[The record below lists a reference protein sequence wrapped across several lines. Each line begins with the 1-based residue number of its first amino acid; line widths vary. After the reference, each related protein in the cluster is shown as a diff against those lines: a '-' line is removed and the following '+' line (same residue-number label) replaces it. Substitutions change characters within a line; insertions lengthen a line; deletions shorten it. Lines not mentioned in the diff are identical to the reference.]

1 MYPDD
6 ARGKALQRLVP
17 GIKPHSGQGFC
28 MSNIIDETHFV
39 RSCQTEEDLQFIR
52 AGMLKIMV
60 AIFQSQTDAKRR
72 RVSQEFKDALNFTG
86 YDIEP
91 WEAHILAYSGFL
103 ILLFFMLILDVLLFF
118 FARYET
124 TSLVF
129 TAACTAL
136 VPLAGMIYLSEFPK
150 INMRFMKIHSL
161 GDIPEIQSYIV
172 MSMKLV
178 SNMERAIIF
187 AAENSKRPLANDLKK
202 LIWDIHIRTFISI
215 DDALIAFANQWGK
228 NSEYF
233 KRSLHLVKSSVNEPD
248 EAQRI
253 ITLNKSLD
261 IVLDGTKTLM
271 EGFSARLRT
280 PTYVLYSIFILI
292 PLALVALIPAVSIVG
307 IRMDTVTLVLIYNIL
322 LPLATFFYSEYILLQ
337 RPATFA
343 PPHISDKHPGLS
355 DIRSIKKMTVVSA
368 LIIGAIVG
376 ASGYILVFFGNP
388 FDIISHEAM
397 SGLLP
402 RTLPLVWSITT
413 IITIYCLGIY
423 TPYKKIRDGIKQI
436 ESEFA
441 DALFVL
447 GRRISEGRSAE
458 EAFGHTSESLKGSK
472 IGEVF
477 ADVAKNLTGI
487 RTTLHGAIFNEEYG
501 AFRDVYSDR
510 VHTTMRMF
518 TESVHKSNEAAGMAI
533 IKLADH
539 LKELQEV
546 EDNIKRS
553 LYDVTSTMRAT
564 AMIFAPLIGGVTLAL
579 SEVIQKILMNIS
591 KEALLLPDEFEFGA
605 MMKEA
610 GAGMTQSVPP
620 DVFLLIIGFYMLI
633 LVIILTRFAG
643 GIEYGSD
650 KPQFMY
656 DLGQMLPISIF
667 VFSVTTIISRF
678 LFSSMV

>member
-1 MYPDD
+1 MDEYQNWYCSACKIA
-6 ARGKALQRLVP
+6 ARRFGWMV
-17 GIKPHSGQGFC
+17 G
-28 MSNIIDETHFV
+28 NIDEYRKKSEKT
-39 RSCQTEEDLQFIR
+39 
-52 AGMLKIMV
+52 
-60 AIFQSQTDAKRR
+60 
-72 RVSQEFKDALNFTG
+72 VSQEFRDALNFTG

-103 ILLFFMLILDVLLFF
+103 VLLFVMLVVDAILF
-118 FARYET
+118 IFARYET
-124 TSLVF
+124 DSLTAV
-129 TAACTAL
+129 AACTGI
-136 VPLAGMIYLSEFPK
+136 VPLAGMIYLSEYPK
-150 INMRFMKIHSL
+150 IHAKFMKIHSL

-178 SNMERAIIF
+178 SNMERAITF
-187 AAENSKRPLANDLKK
+187 AAQNSTRPLANDLKK
-202 LIWDIHIRTFISI
+202 LIWDIHIRTYSSI

-233 KRSLHLVKSSVNEPD
+233 KRSLHLVKSSVNEAD

-261 IVLDGTKTLM
+261 IVLEGTKTM
-271 EGFSARLRT
+271 MDSFSARLRT

-307 IRMDTVTLVLIYNIL
+307 VRIDTVTLVLIYDIV

-343 PPHISDKHPGLS
+343 PPHISDMHPELS
-355 DIRSIKKMTVVSA
+355 GIKTVKKMTLSVA
-368 LIIGAIVG
+368 LTVGAIVG
-376 ASGYILVFFGNP
+376 VSGYILLYMGNP
-388 FDIISHEAM
+388 FEIVSQEAM

-402 RTLPLVWSITT
+402 RTFPVVWAITS
-413 IITIYCLGIY
+413 IITIYCLGVY

-458 EAFGHTSESLKGSK
+458 EAFGHTSENMKGSN

-477 ADVAKNLTGI
+477 ADVAKNLSGI

-501 AFRDVYSDR
+501 AFRYVYSDR

-518 TESVHKSNEAAGMAI
+518 TESVHKSNEAAGVAI

-579 SEVIQKILMNIS
+579 SEVIQKILQNIA
-591 KEALLLPDEFEFGA
+591 KEAQLLPDEFNFGG

-610 GAGMTQSVPP
+610 GTGMTQSVPP
-620 DVFLLIIGFYMLI
+620 DIFLLVIGLYMVI

-643 GIEYGSD
+643 GIEYGGD

-667 VFSVTTIISRF
+667 VFTVTTIISRY
-678 LFSSMV
+678 LFSSMI

>member
-1 MYPDD
+1 MDEYQNWYCSACKIA
-6 ARGKALQRLVP
+6 ARHFGWIV
-17 GIKPHSGQGFC
+17 G
-28 MSNIIDETHFV
+28 NIDEYKKKSEKT
-39 RSCQTEEDLQFIR
+39 I
-52 AGMLKIMV
+52 
-60 AIFQSQTDAKRR
+60 
-72 RVSQEFKDALNFTG
+72 SQEFRDALNFTG

-103 ILLFFMLILDVLLFF
+103 VLLFVMLAVDAILF
-118 FARYET
+118 IFAKYDPD
-124 TSLVF
+124 SLTVI
-129 TAACTAL
+129 AACTGI
-136 VPLAGMIYLSEFPK
+136 VPLAGMLYLSEYPK
-150 INMRFMKIHSL
+150 IHAKFMKIHSL

-178 SNMERAIIF
+178 SNMERAITF
-187 AAENSKRPLANDLKK
+187 AAQNSTRPLANDLKK
-202 LIWDIHIRTFISI
+202 LIWDIHIRTYSSI

-233 KRSLHLVKSSVNEPD
+233 KRSLHLVKSSVNEAD

-261 IVLDGTKTLM
+261 IVLEGTKTMM
-271 EGFSARLRT
+271 ESFSARLRT

-307 IRMDTVTLVLIYNIL
+307 VRIDTVTLVLIYDII
-322 LPLATFFYSEYILLQ
+322 LPLATFFYSEYILMQ

-343 PPHISDKHPGLS
+343 PPHISDLHPELS
-355 DIRSIKKMTVVSA
+355 GIRTIKKMTIYTA
-368 LIIGAIVG
+368 LTVGAIVG
-376 ASGYILVFFGNP
+376 VSGYILVYMGNP
-388 FDIISHEAM
+388 FDIISQEAM

-402 RTLPLVWSITT
+402 RTFPVVWAITS
-413 IITIYCLGIY
+413 IITIYCLGVY

-458 EAFGHTSESLKGSK
+458 EAFGHTSENMKGSN

-477 ADVAKNLTGI
+477 ADVAKNLSGI

-501 AFRDVYSDR
+501 AFRHVYSDR

-518 TESVHKSNEAAGMAI
+518 TESVHKSNEAAGVAI

-579 SEVIQKILMNIS
+579 SEVIQKILINIS
-591 KEALLLPDEFEFGA
+591 KEAMLLPDEFDFGV
-605 MMKEA
+605 MMNEA
-610 GAGMTQSVPP
+610 GTGMTQSVPP
-620 DVFLLIIGFYMLI
+620 DIFLLVIGIYMVI

-643 GIEYGSD
+643 GIEYGGD

-656 DLGQMLPISIF
+656 DLGQMLPMSIL
-667 VFSVTTIISRF
+667 VFTVSTIISRY

>member
-1 MYPDD
+1 MDKYQNWYCR
-6 ARGKALQRLVP
+6 ACKVASQHFGWMV
-17 GIKPHSGQGFC
+17 G
-28 MSNIIDETHFV
+28 NTDEYRKKSEH
-39 RSCQTEEDLQFIR
+39 
-52 AGMLKIMV
+52 A
-60 AIFQSQTDAKRR
+60 
-72 RVSQEFKDALNFTG
+72 VSQEFKDALNFTG

-103 ILLFFMLILDVLLFF
+103 VLLFLMLAVDAILF
-118 FARYET
+118 SFARYET
-124 TSLVF
+124 DSLMAV
-129 TAACTAL
+129 AACTGI
-136 VPLAGMIYLSEFPK
+136 VPLAGMVYLSEYPK
-150 INMRFMKIHSL
+150 IHAKFMKIHSL

-178 SNMERAIIF
+178 SNMERAITF
-187 AAENSKRPLANDLKK
+187 AAENSTRPLANDLKK
-202 LIWDIHIRTFISI
+202 LIWDIHIRTYSSI

-233 KRSLHLVKSSVNEPD
+233 KRSLHLVKSSINEPD

-253 ITLNKSLD
+253 IALNKSLD
-261 IVLDGTKTLM
+261 IVLEGTKTM
-271 EGFSARLRT
+271 MDSFSARLRT
-280 PTYVLYSIFILI
+280 PTYILYSIFILI

-307 IRMDTVTLVLIYNIL
+307 VRIDTVTLVLIYNIV

-343 PPHISDKHPGLS
+343 PPHISDLHPELS
-355 DIRSIKKMTVVSA
+355 GIRTVKKMTIITA
-368 LIIGAIVG
+368 LSVGAIVG
-376 ASGYILVFFGNP
+376 VSGYILLYMGNP
-388 FDIISHEAM
+388 YDIVSQEAM

-402 RTLPLVWSITT
+402 RTFPVIWAITS
-413 IITIYCLGIY
+413 IITIYCLGVY

-458 EAFGHTSESLKGSK
+458 EAFGHTSENMKGSN

-501 AFRDVYSDR
+501 AFRHVYSDR

-518 TESVHKSNEAAGMAI
+518 TESVHKSNEAAGVAI

-579 SEVIQKILMNIS
+579 SEVIQKILQNIA
-591 KEALLLPDEFEFGA
+591 KEAQHLPDDFEFGG
-605 MMKEA
+605 MMKDA
-610 GAGMTQSVPP
+610 GTGMTQSVPP
-620 DVFLLIIGFYMLI
+620 DIFMLVIGIYMVI

-643 GIEYGSD
+643 GIEYGGD
-650 KPQFMY
+650 KPQFMN
-656 DLGQMLPISIF
+656 DLGQMLPMSIL
-667 VFSVTTIISRF
+667 VFTVTTVISRY

>member
-1 MYPDD
+1 MDEYQNWYCS
-6 ARGKALQRLVP
+6 ACKVASQRFGWMV
-17 GIKPHSGQGFC
+17 G
-28 MSNIIDETHFV
+28 NTDEYRKKSERT
-39 RSCQTEEDLQFIR
+39 
-52 AGMLKIMV
+52 
-60 AIFQSQTDAKRR
+60 
-72 RVSQEFKDALNFTG
+72 VSQEFKDALNFTG

-103 ILLFFMLILDVLLFF
+103 VLLFLMLAVDAILF
-118 FARYET
+118 SFARYET
-124 TSLVF
+124 DSLTAV
-129 TAACTAL
+129 AACTGI
-136 VPLAGMIYLSEFPK
+136 VPLAGMVYLSEYPK
-150 INMRFMKIHSL
+150 IHAKFMKIHSL

-178 SNMERAIIF
+178 SNMERAITF
-187 AAENSKRPLANDLKK
+187 AAENSTRPLANDLKK
-202 LIWDIHIRTFISI
+202 LIWDIHIRTYSSI

-261 IVLDGTKTLM
+261 IVLEGTKTM
-271 EGFSARLRT
+271 MDSFSARLRT

-307 IRMDTVTLVLIYNIL
+307 VRIDTVTLVLIYDIV

-343 PPHISDKHPGLS
+343 PPHISDMHPELS
-355 DIRSIKKMTVVSA
+355 GIRTVKKMTIFTA
-368 LIIGAIVG
+368 LTVGAIVG
-376 ASGYILVFFGNP
+376 VSGYILVYMGNP
-388 FDIISHEAM
+388 FDIISQEAM

-402 RTLPLVWSITT
+402 RTFPVVWAITS
-413 IITIYCLGIY
+413 IITIYCLGVY

-458 EAFGHTSESLKGSK
+458 EAFGHTSENMKGSN

-501 AFRDVYSDR
+501 AFRYVYSDR

-518 TESVHKSNEAAGMAI
+518 TESVHKSNEAAGVAI

-579 SEVIQKILMNIS
+579 SEVIQKILQNIA
-591 KEALLLPDEFEFGA
+591 KEAQLLPDEFNFGG
-605 MMKEA
+605 MMNEA
-610 GAGMTQSVPP
+610 GTGMTQSVPP
-620 DVFLLIIGFYMLI
+620 DIFLLVIGVYMVI

-643 GIEYGSD
+643 GIEYGGD

-656 DLGQMLPISIF
+656 DLGQMLPMSIL
-667 VFSVTTIISRF
+667 VFTVTTIISRY

>member
-1 MYPDD
+1 MDEYQNWYCS
-6 ARGKALQRLVP
+6 ACKVASQRFGWMV
-17 GIKPHSGQGFC
+17 G
-28 MSNIIDETHFV
+28 NTDEYRKKSERT
-39 RSCQTEEDLQFIR
+39 
-52 AGMLKIMV
+52 
-60 AIFQSQTDAKRR
+60 
-72 RVSQEFKDALNFTG
+72 VSQEFKDALNFTG

-103 ILLFFMLILDVLLFF
+103 VLLFLMLAVDAILF
-118 FARYET
+118 SFARYET
-124 TSLVF
+124 DSLTAV
-129 TAACTAL
+129 AACTCI
-136 VPLAGMIYLSEFPK
+136 VPLAGMVYLSEYPK
-150 INMRFMKIHSL
+150 IHAKFMKIHSL

-178 SNMERAIIF
+178 SNMERAITF
-187 AAENSKRPLANDLKK
+187 AAENSTRPLANDLKK
-202 LIWDIHIRTFISI
+202 LIWDIHIRTYSSI

-261 IVLDGTKTLM
+261 IVLEGTKTM
-271 EGFSARLRT
+271 MDSFSARLRT

-307 IRMDTVTLVLIYNIL
+307 VRIDTVTLVLLYDII
-322 LPLATFFYSEYILLQ
+322 LPLATFFYSEYILMQ

-343 PPHISDKHPGLS
+343 PPHISDMHPELS
-355 DIRSIKKMTVVSA
+355 GIRTVKKMTIFTA
-368 LIIGAIVG
+368 LTVGAIVG
-376 ASGYILVFFGNP
+376 VSGYILVYIGNP
-388 FDIISHEAM
+388 FDIVSQEAM

-402 RTLPLVWSITT
+402 RTFPVVWAITS
-413 IITIYCLGIY
+413 IITIYCLGVY

-458 EAFGHTSESLKGSK
+458 EAFGHTSENMKGSN
-472 IGEVF
+472 IGGVF

-501 AFRDVYSDR
+501 AFRYVYSDR

-518 TESVHKSNEAAGMAI
+518 TESVHKSNEAAGVAI

-579 SEVIQKILMNIS
+579 SEVIQKILRNIA
-591 KEALLLPDEFEFGA
+591 KEAQLLPEEFNFGG
-605 MMKEA
+605 MMHEA
-610 GAGMTQSVPP
+610 GTGMTQSVPP
-620 DVFLLIIGFYMLI
+620 DIFLLVIGLYMVI

-643 GIEYGSD
+643 GIEYGGD

-656 DLGQMLPISIF
+656 DLGQMLPMSII
-667 VFSVTTIISRF
+667 VFTVTTIISRY

>member
-1 MYPDD
+1 MDEYQNWYCS
-6 ARGKALQRLVP
+6 ACKVASQRFGWMV
-17 GIKPHSGQGFC
+17 G
-28 MSNIIDETHFV
+28 NTDEYRKKSERT
-39 RSCQTEEDLQFIR
+39 
-52 AGMLKIMV
+52 
-60 AIFQSQTDAKRR
+60 
-72 RVSQEFKDALNFTG
+72 VSQEFKDALNFTG

-103 ILLFFMLILDVLLFF
+103 VLLFLMLAVDAILF
-118 FARYET
+118 SFARYET
-124 TSLVF
+124 DSLTAV
-129 TAACTAL
+129 AACTGI
-136 VPLAGMIYLSEFPK
+136 VPLAGMVYLSEYPK
-150 INMRFMKIHSL
+150 IHAKFMKIHSL

-178 SNMERAIIF
+178 SNMERAITF
-187 AAENSKRPLANDLKK
+187 AAENSTRPLANDLKK
-202 LIWDIHIRTFISI
+202 LIWDIHIRTYSSI

-261 IVLDGTKTLM
+261 IVLEGTKTM
-271 EGFSARLRT
+271 MDSFSARLRT

-307 IRMDTVTLVLIYNIL
+307 VRIDTVTLVLLYDII

-343 PPHISDKHPGLS
+343 PPHISDMHPELS
-355 DIRSIKKMTVVSA
+355 GIRTVKKMTIFTA
-368 LIIGAIVG
+368 LTVGAIVG
-376 ASGYILVFFGNP
+376 VSGYILVYIGNP
-388 FDIISHEAM
+388 FDIVSQEAM

-402 RTLPLVWSITT
+402 RTFPVVWAITS
-413 IITIYCLGIY
+413 IITIYCLGVY

-458 EAFGHTSESLKGSK
+458 EAFGHTSENMKGSK

-501 AFRDVYSDR
+501 AFRYVYSDR

-518 TESVHKSNEAAGMAI
+518 TESVHKSNEAAGVAI

-579 SEVIQKILMNIS
+579 SEVIQKILQNIA
-591 KEALLLPDEFEFGA
+591 KEAQLLPEEFNFGG
-605 MMKEA
+605 MMNEA
-610 GAGMTQSVPP
+610 GTGMTQSVPP
-620 DVFLLIIGFYMLI
+620 DIFLLVIGLYMVI

-643 GIEYGSD
+643 GIEYGGD

-656 DLGQMLPISIF
+656 DLGQMLPMSIL
-667 VFSVTTIISRF
+667 VFTVTTIISRY

>member
-1 MYPDD
+1 MDEYQNWYCS
-6 ARGKALQRLVP
+6 ACKVASQRFGWMV
-17 GIKPHSGQGFC
+17 G
-28 MSNIIDETHFV
+28 NTDEYRKKSERT
-39 RSCQTEEDLQFIR
+39 
-52 AGMLKIMV
+52 
-60 AIFQSQTDAKRR
+60 
-72 RVSQEFKDALNFTG
+72 VSQEFKDALNFTG

-103 ILLFFMLILDVLLFF
+103 VLLFLMLAVDAILF
-118 FARYET
+118 SFARYET
-124 TSLVF
+124 DSLTAV
-129 TAACTAL
+129 AACTGI
-136 VPLAGMIYLSEFPK
+136 VPLAGMVYLSEYPK
-150 INMRFMKIHSL
+150 IHAKFMKIHSL

-178 SNMERAIIF
+178 SNMERAITF
-187 AAENSKRPLANDLKK
+187 AAENSTRPLANDLKK
-202 LIWDIHIRTFISI
+202 LIWDIHIRTYSSI

-261 IVLDGTKTLM
+261 IVLEGTKTM
-271 EGFSARLRT
+271 MDSFSARLRT

-307 IRMDTVTLVLIYNIL
+307 VRIDTVTLVLIYDII

-343 PPHISDKHPGLS
+343 PPHISDMHPELS
-355 DIRSIKKMTVVSA
+355 GIRTVKKMTIFTA
-368 LIIGAIVG
+368 LTVGAIVG
-376 ASGYILVFFGNP
+376 VSGYILVYIGNP
-388 FDIISHEAM
+388 FDIVSQEAM

-402 RTLPLVWSITT
+402 RTFPVVWAITS
-413 IITIYCLGIY
+413 IITIYCLGVY

-458 EAFGHTSESLKGSK
+458 EAFGHTSENMKGSK

-501 AFRDVYSDR
+501 AFRYVYSDR

-518 TESVHKSNEAAGMAI
+518 TESVHKSNEAAGVAI

-579 SEVIQKILMNIS
+579 SEVIQKILQNIA
-591 KEALLLPDEFEFGA
+591 KEAQLLPEEFNFGG
-605 MMKEA
+605 MMNEA
-610 GAGMTQSVPP
+610 GTGMTQSVPP
-620 DVFLLIIGFYMLI
+620 DIFLLVIGLYMVI

-643 GIEYGSD
+643 GIEYGGD

-656 DLGQMLPISIF
+656 DLGQMLPMSIL
-667 VFSVTTIISRF
+667 VFTVTTIISRY

>member
-1 MYPDD
+1 MDEYQNWYCS
-6 ARGKALQRLVP
+6 ACKVASQRFGWMV
-17 GIKPHSGQGFC
+17 G
-28 MSNIIDETHFV
+28 NTDEYRKKSERT
-39 RSCQTEEDLQFIR
+39 
-52 AGMLKIMV
+52 
-60 AIFQSQTDAKRR
+60 
-72 RVSQEFKDALNFTG
+72 VSQEFKDALNFTG

-103 ILLFFMLILDVLLFF
+103 VLLFLMLAVDAILF
-118 FARYET
+118 SFARYET
-124 TSLVF
+124 NSLTAV
-129 TAACTAL
+129 AACTGI
-136 VPLAGMIYLSEFPK
+136 VPLAGMVYLSEYPK
-150 INMRFMKIHSL
+150 IHAKFMKIHSL

-178 SNMERAIIF
+178 SNMERAITF
-187 AAENSKRPLANDLKK
+187 AAENSTRPLANDLKK
-202 LIWDIHIRTFISI
+202 LIWDIHIRTYSSI

-261 IVLDGTKTLM
+261 IVLDGTKTM
-271 EGFSARLRT
+271 MDSFSARLRT

-307 IRMDTVTLVLIYNIL
+307 VRIDTVTLVLLYDII

-343 PPHISDKHPGLS
+343 PPHISDMHPELS
-355 DIRSIKKMTVVSA
+355 GIRTVKKMTISIA
-368 LIIGAIVG
+368 LTVGAIVG
-376 ASGYILVFFGNP
+376 VSGYILVYMGNP
-388 FDIISHEAM
+388 FDIISQEAM

-402 RTLPLVWSITT
+402 RTFPVIWAITS
-413 IITIYCLGIY
+413 IITIYCLGVY

-458 EAFGHTSESLKGSK
+458 EAFGHTSETMKGAK
-472 IGEVF
+472 IGEIF
-477 ADVAKNLTGI
+477 ADVSKNLTGI

-501 AFRDVYSDR
+501 AFRYVYSDR

-518 TESVHKSNEAAGMAI
+518 TESVHKSNEAAGVAI

-579 SEVIQKILMNIS
+579 SEVIQKILQNIA
-591 KEALLLPDEFEFGA
+591 KEAQLLPDEFNFGG
-605 MMKEA
+605 MMTEA
-610 GAGMTQSVPP
+610 GTGMTQSVPP
-620 DVFLLIIGFYMLI
+620 DIFLLVIGLYMVI

-643 GIEYGSD
+643 GIEYGGD

-656 DLGQMLPISIF
+656 DLGQMLPMSIL
-667 VFSVTTIISRF
+667 VFTVTTIISRY

>member
-1 MYPDD
+1 MDEEQHLYCR
-6 ARGKALQRLVP
+6 ACKVAAQRFSWMVRDKDEFR
-17 GIKPHSGQGFC
+17 IKS
-28 MSNIIDETHFV
+28 ERT
-39 RSCQTEEDLQFIR
+39 
-52 AGMLKIMV
+52 
-60 AIFQSQTDAKRR
+60 
-72 RVSQEFKDALNFTG
+72 VSQEFRDALNFTG

-103 ILLFFMLILDVLLFF
+103 VLLFLMLAVDAILF
-118 FARYET
+118 IFARYET
-124 TSLVF
+124 DSLTAV
-129 TAACTAL
+129 AACTGI
-136 VPLAGMIYLSEFPK
+136 VPLAGMIYLSEYPK
-150 INMRFMKIHSL
+150 IHAKFMKIHSL

-178 SNMERAIIF
+178 SNMERAITF
-187 AAENSKRPLANDLKK
+187 AAQNSTRPLANDLKK
-202 LIWDIHIRTFISI
+202 LIWDIHIRTYSSI

-261 IVLDGTKTLM
+261 IVLEGTKTM
-271 EGFSARLRT
+271 MDSFSARLRT

-307 IRMDTVTLVLIYNIL
+307 VRIDTVTLVLIYDIV

-343 PPHISDKHPGLS
+343 PPHISDMHPELS
-355 DIRSIKKMTVVSA
+355 GIKTVKKMTLSIA
-368 LIIGAIVG
+368 LTVGAIVG
-376 ASGYILVFFGNP
+376 VSGYILVYMGNP
-388 FDIISHEAM
+388 FDIISQEAM
-397 SGLLP
+397 AGLLP
-402 RTLPLVWSITT
+402 RTFPVVWAITS
-413 IITIYCLGIY
+413 IITIYCLGVY

-458 EAFGHTSESLKGSK
+458 EAFGHTSENMKGSN

-501 AFRDVYSDR
+501 AFRYVYSDR

-518 TESVHKSNEAAGMAI
+518 TESVHKSNEAAGVAI

-579 SEVIQKILMNIS
+579 SEVIQKILQNIA
-591 KEALLLPDEFEFGA
+591 KEAQLLPEEFNFGG

-610 GAGMTQSVPP
+610 GTGMTQSVPP
-620 DVFLLIIGFYMLI
+620 DIFLLVIGIYMVI

-643 GIEYGSD
+643 GIEYGGD

-656 DLGQMLPISIF
+656 DLGQMLPMSIL
-667 VFSVTTIISRF
+667 VFTVTTIISRY
-678 LFSSMV
+678 LFSSMI

>member
-1 MYPDD
+1 M
-6 ARGKALQRLVP
+6 
-17 GIKPHSGQGFC
+17 
-28 MSNIIDETHFV
+28 DENQNLYCRACKVAAGHFGWIV
-39 RSCQTEEDLQFIR
+39 GNTEEYR
-52 AGMLKIMV
+52 KK
-60 AIFQSQTDAKRR
+60 SERS
-72 RVSQEFKDALNFTG
+72 VSHEFMDALNFAG
-86 YDIEP
+86 FDIEP

-103 ILLFFMLILDVLLFF
+103 ILLLLMLVIDATLFSV
-118 FARYET
+118 ARYET
-124 TSLVF
+124 SSLMAV
-129 TAACTAL
+129 AICTAL
-136 VPLAGMIYLSEFPK
+136 VPLTGMIYLSEYPK
-150 INMRFMKIHSL
+150 IHAKFMKIHSL

-187 AAENSKRPLANDLKK
+187 AAQNSTRPLANDLKK
-202 LIWDIHIRTFISI
+202 LIWDIHIRTYSSI

-248 EAQRI
+248 EAQRL

-261 IVLDGTKTLM
+261 IVLDGTKTM
-271 EGFSARLRT
+271 MDSFSAQLKT

-307 IRMDTVTLVLIYNIL
+307 VRIDTVTLVLIYDII
-322 LPLATFFYSEYILLQ
+322 LPLATFSYSEYILLQ

-343 PPHISDKHPGLS
+343 PPHISDRHPGLS
-355 DIRSIKKMTVVSA
+355 GIRSVRKITVAAA
-368 LIIGAIVG
+368 LIIGGLVG
-376 ASGYILVFFGNP
+376 FSGYILLGMGNP
-388 FDIISHEAM
+388 FGIISQEAM

-402 RTLPLVWSITT
+402 PTFPVVWALTS
-413 IITIYCLGIY
+413 IITIYCLGVY

-441 DALFVL
+441 DALFIL

-458 EAFGHTSESLKGSK
+458 EAFGHTSETMKGTK

-477 ADVAKNLTGI
+477 ADVSKNLTGI

-518 TESVHKSNEAAGMAI
+518 TESVHKSHEAAGNAI
-533 IKLADH
+533 IKLAEH

-553 LYDVTSTMRAT
+553 LFDVTSTMRST

-579 SEVIQKILMNIS
+579 SEVIQKILLNIS
-591 KEALLLPDEFEFGA
+591 KEARLLPDEFDFGG

-610 GAGMTQSVPP
+610 GTGMTQSVPP
-620 DVFLLIIGFYMLI
+620 DIFLLIIGLYMVI
-633 LVIILTRFAG
+633 LVVILTRFAG
-643 GIEYGSD
+643 GIEYGGD

-656 DLGQMLPISIF
+656 DLGQMLPMSIF
-667 VFSVTTIISRF
+667 VFTVTTIISRY

>member
-1 MYPDD
+1 MDEYQNWYCS
-6 ARGKALQRLVP
+6 ACKVASQRFGWMV
-17 GIKPHSGQGFC
+17 G
-28 MSNIIDETHFV
+28 NTDEYRKKSERT
-39 RSCQTEEDLQFIR
+39 
-52 AGMLKIMV
+52 
-60 AIFQSQTDAKRR
+60 
-72 RVSQEFKDALNFTG
+72 VSQEFKDALNFTG

-103 ILLFFMLILDVLLFF
+103 VLLFLMLAVDAILF
-118 FARYET
+118 SFARYET
-124 TSLVF
+124 DSLTAV
-129 TAACTAL
+129 AACTGI
-136 VPLAGMIYLSEFPK
+136 VPLAGMVYLSEYPK
-150 INMRFMKIHSL
+150 IHAKFMKIHSL

-178 SNMERAIIF
+178 SNMERAITF
-187 AAENSKRPLANDLKK
+187 AAENSTRPLANDLKK
-202 LIWDIHIRTFISI
+202 LIWDIHIRTYSSI

-261 IVLDGTKTLM
+261 IVLEGTKTM
-271 EGFSARLRT
+271 MDSFSARLRT

-307 IRMDTVTLVLIYNIL
+307 VRIDTVTLVLLYDII

-343 PPHISDKHPGLS
+343 PPHISDMHPELS
-355 DIRSIKKMTVVSA
+355 GIRTVKKMTIFTA
-368 LIIGAIVG
+368 LTVGAIVG
-376 ASGYILVFFGNP
+376 VSGYILVYIGNP
-388 FDIISHEAM
+388 FDIVSQEAM

-402 RTLPLVWSITT
+402 RTFPVVWAITS
-413 IITIYCLGIY
+413 IITIYCLGVY

-458 EAFGHTSESLKGSK
+458 EAFGHTSENMKGSK

-501 AFRDVYSDR
+501 AFRYVYSDR

-518 TESVHKSNEAAGMAI
+518 TESVHKSNEAAGVAI

-579 SEVIQKILMNIS
+579 SEVIQKILQNIA
-591 KEALLLPDEFEFGA
+591 KEARLLPEEFNFGG
-605 MMKEA
+605 MMNEA
-610 GAGMTQSVPP
+610 GTGMTQSVPP
-620 DVFLLIIGFYMLI
+620 DIFLLVIGLYMVI

-643 GIEYGSD
+643 GIEYGGD

-656 DLGQMLPISIF
+656 DLGQMLPMSIL
-667 VFSVTTIISRF
+667 VFTVTTIISRY

>member
-1 MYPDD
+1 M
-6 ARGKALQRLVP
+6 
-17 GIKPHSGQGFC
+17 
-28 MSNIIDETHFV
+28 DEY
-39 RSCQTEEDLQFIR
+39 QTWYCS
-52 AGMLKIMV
+52 ACKV
-60 AIFQSQTDAKRR
+60 AVKRFGWIVGNTDEYRKKSEKS
-72 RVSQEFKDALNFTG
+72 VSQEFMDALNFTG

-91 WEAHILAYSGFL
+91 WEAHILAYSGF
-103 ILLFFMLILDVLLFF
+103 IVLLLLMLVIDAILFSI
-118 FARYET
+118 ARYET
-124 TSLVF
+124 SSL
-129 TAACTAL
+129 TAVAIFSAV
-136 VPLAGMIYLSEFPK
+136 VPLAGMVYLSEYPK
-150 INMRFMKIHSL
+150 IHAKFMKIHSL

-187 AAENSKRPLANDLKK
+187 AAGNSTRPLANDLKK
-202 LIWDIHIRTFISI
+202 LIWDIHIRTFSSI
-215 DDALIAFANQWGK
+215 DDALISFANQWGK

-248 EAQRI
+248 EAQRL

-261 IVLDGTKTLM
+261 IVLDGTKTM
-271 EGFSARLRT
+271 MDSFSARLRT

-307 IRMDTVTLVLIYNIL
+307 VRIDTVTLVLLYDFV

-343 PPHISDKHPGLS
+343 PPHISDRHPELS
-355 DIRSIKKMTVVSA
+355 GISSTKKMTVAGA
-368 LIIGAIVG
+368 LIAGAFVG
-376 ASGYILVFFGNP
+376 TSGYILLFMGNP
-388 FDIISHEAM
+388 LGIISQEAM

-402 RTLPLVWSITT
+402 PTFPVIWAITSM
-413 IITIYCLGIY
+413 ITIYCLGIY

-441 DALFVL
+441 DALFIL

-458 EAFGHTSESLKGSK
+458 EAFGHTSETMKGAK
-472 IGEVF
+472 IGEIF
-477 ADVAKNLTGI
+477 ADVSKNLTGI

-546 EDNIKRS
+546 EDNIKRT

-579 SEVIQKILMNIS
+579 SEVIQKILLNIS
-591 KEALLLPDEFEFGA
+591 KEAQLLPEEFDFGG
-605 MMKEA
+605 MMKDA
-610 GAGMTQSVPP
+610 GTGMAQSVPP
-620 DVFLLIIGFYMLI
+620 DTFLLIIGIYMII

-643 GIEYGSD
+643 GIEYGGD

-656 DLGQMLPISIF
+656 DLGQMLPMSIF
-667 VFSVTTIISRF
+667 VFTITTIISRY

>member
-1 MYPDD
+1 MDEHQNWYCS
-6 ARGKALQRLVP
+6 ACKVASQRFGWMV
-17 GIKPHSGQGFC
+17 G
-28 MSNIIDETHFV
+28 NTDEFRKKSEST
-39 RSCQTEEDLQFIR
+39 
-52 AGMLKIMV
+52 
-60 AIFQSQTDAKRR
+60 
-72 RVSQEFKDALNFTG
+72 VSQEFKDALNFTG

-103 ILLFFMLILDVLLFF
+103 VLLFLMLAVDAILF
-118 FARYET
+118 SFARYET
-124 TSLVF
+124 DSLTAV
-129 TAACTAL
+129 AACTGI
-136 VPLAGMIYLSEFPK
+136 VPLGGMVYLSEYPK
-150 INMRFMKIHSL
+150 IHAKFMKIHSL

-178 SNMERAIIF
+178 SNMERAITF
-187 AAENSKRPLANDLKK
+187 AAENSTRPLANDLKK
-202 LIWDIHIRTFISI
+202 LIWDIHIRTYSSI

-261 IVLDGTKTLM
+261 IVLEGTKTM
-271 EGFSARLRT
+271 MDSFSARLRT

-307 IRMDTVTLVLIYNIL
+307 VRIDTVTLVLLYDII

-343 PPHISDKHPGLS
+343 PPHISDMHPELS
-355 DIRSIKKMTVVSA
+355 GIRTIKKMTIFTA
-368 LIIGAIVG
+368 LTVGAIVG
-376 ASGYILVFFGNP
+376 VSGYILVYIGNP
-388 FDIISHEAM
+388 FDIVSQEAM

-402 RTLPLVWSITT
+402 RTFPVVWAITS
-413 IITIYCLGIY
+413 IITIYCLGVY

-458 EAFGHTSESLKGSK
+458 EAFGHTSENMKGSN

-501 AFRDVYSDR
+501 AFRYVYSDR

-518 TESVHKSNEAAGMAI
+518 TESVHKSNEAAGVAI

-579 SEVIQKILMNIS
+579 SEVIQKILQNIA
-591 KEALLLPDEFEFGA
+591 KEAQLLPEEFNFGG
-605 MMKEA
+605 MMIEA
-610 GAGMTQSVPP
+610 GTGMTQSVPP
-620 DVFLLIIGFYMLI
+620 DIFLLVIGLYMII

-643 GIEYGSD
+643 GIEYGGD

-656 DLGQMLPISIF
+656 DLGQMLPMSIL
-667 VFSVTTIISRF
+667 VFTVTTIISRY

>member
-1 MYPDD
+1 MDEYQNWYCS
-6 ARGKALQRLVP
+6 ACKVASQRFGWMV
-17 GIKPHSGQGFC
+17 G
-28 MSNIIDETHFV
+28 NTDEYRKKSET
-39 RSCQTEEDLQFIR
+39 T
-52 AGMLKIMV
+52 
-60 AIFQSQTDAKRR
+60 
-72 RVSQEFKDALNFTG
+72 VSQEFKDALNFTG

-103 ILLFFMLILDVLLFF
+103 VLLFLMLAVDAILF
-118 FARYET
+118 SFARYET
-124 TSLVF
+124 DSLTAV
-129 TAACTAL
+129 AACTGI
-136 VPLAGMIYLSEFPK
+136 VPLAGMVYLSEYPK
-150 INMRFMKIHSL
+150 IHAKFMKIHSL

-178 SNMERAIIF
+178 SNMERAITF
-187 AAENSKRPLANDLKK
+187 AAENSTRPLANDLKK
-202 LIWDIHIRTFISI
+202 LIWDIHIRTYSSI

-261 IVLDGTKTLM
+261 IVLEGTKTM
-271 EGFSARLRT
+271 MDSFSARLRT

-307 IRMDTVTLVLIYNIL
+307 VRIDTVTLIL
-322 LPLATFFYSEYILLQ
+322 LYDIILPLATFFYSEYILLQ

-343 PPHISDKHPGLS
+343 PPHISDMHPELS
-355 DIRSIKKMTVVSA
+355 GIRTVKKITIFTALTV
-368 LIIGAIVG
+368 GAIVG
-376 ASGYILVFFGNP
+376 VSGYILVYIGNP
-388 FDIISHEAM
+388 FDIVSHEAM

-402 RTLPLVWSITT
+402 RTFPVVWAITS
-413 IITIYCLGIY
+413 IITIYCLGVY

-458 EAFGHTSESLKGSK
+458 EAFRHTSENMKGSN

-501 AFRDVYSDR
+501 AFRYVYSDR

-518 TESVHKSNEAAGMAI
+518 TESVHKSNEAAGVAI

-579 SEVIQKILMNIS
+579 SEVIQKILQNIA
-591 KEALLLPDEFEFGA
+591 KEAQLLPEEFNFGG
-605 MMKEA
+605 MMNEA
-610 GAGMTQSVPP
+610 GTGMTQSVPP
-620 DVFLLIIGFYMLI
+620 DIFLLVIGFYMVI

-643 GIEYGSD
+643 GIEYGGD

-656 DLGQMLPISIF
+656 DLGQMLPMSIL
-667 VFSVTTIISRF
+667 VFTVTTIISRY

>member
-1 MYPDD
+1 MDEYQNWYCS
-6 ARGKALQRLVP
+6 ACKVASQRFGWMV
-17 GIKPHSGQGFC
+17 G
-28 MSNIIDETHFV
+28 NTDEYRKKSERT
-39 RSCQTEEDLQFIR
+39 
-52 AGMLKIMV
+52 
-60 AIFQSQTDAKRR
+60 
-72 RVSQEFKDALNFTG
+72 VSQEFKDALNFTG

-103 ILLFFMLILDVLLFF
+103 VLLFLMLAVDAILF
-118 FARYET
+118 SFARYET
-124 TSLVF
+124 DSLTAV
-129 TAACTAL
+129 AACTGI
-136 VPLAGMIYLSEFPK
+136 VPLAGMVYLSEYPK
-150 INMRFMKIHSL
+150 IHAKFMKIHSL

-178 SNMERAIIF
+178 SNMERAITF
-187 AAENSKRPLANDLKK
+187 AAENSTRPLANDLKK
-202 LIWDIHIRTFISI
+202 LIWDIHIRTYSSI

-261 IVLDGTKTLM
+261 IVLEGTKTM
-271 EGFSARLRT
+271 MDSFSARLRT

-307 IRMDTVTLVLIYNIL
+307 VRIDTVTLVLIYDII

-343 PPHISDKHPGLS
+343 PPHISDMHPELS
-355 DIRSIKKMTVVSA
+355 GIRTVKKMTIFTA
-368 LIIGAIVG
+368 LTVGAIVG
-376 ASGYILVFFGNP
+376 VSGYILVYIGNP
-388 FDIISHEAM
+388 FDIVSQEAM

-402 RTLPLVWSITT
+402 RTFPVVWAITS
-413 IITIYCLGIY
+413 IITIYCLGVY

-458 EAFGHTSESLKGSK
+458 EAFGHTSENMKGSN

-501 AFRDVYSDR
+501 AFRYVYSDR

-518 TESVHKSNEAAGMAI
+518 TESVHKSNEAAGVAI

-579 SEVIQKILMNIS
+579 SEVIQKILQNIA
-591 KEALLLPDEFEFGA
+591 KEAQLLPEEFNFGG
-605 MMKEA
+605 MMNEA
-610 GAGMTQSVPP
+610 GTGMTQSVPP
-620 DVFLLIIGFYMLI
+620 DIFLLVIGLYMVI

-643 GIEYGSD
+643 GIEYGGD

-656 DLGQMLPISIF
+656 DLGQMLPMSIL
-667 VFSVTTIISRF
+667 VFTVTTIISRY

>member
-1 MYPDD
+1 MDEYQNWYCS
-6 ARGKALQRLVP
+6 ACKVASQRFGWMV
-17 GIKPHSGQGFC
+17 G
-28 MSNIIDETHFV
+28 NTDEYRKKSERT
-39 RSCQTEEDLQFIR
+39 
-52 AGMLKIMV
+52 
-60 AIFQSQTDAKRR
+60 
-72 RVSQEFKDALNFTG
+72 VSQEFKDALNFTG

-103 ILLFFMLILDVLLFF
+103 VLLFLMLAVDAILF
-118 FARYET
+118 SFARYET
-124 TSLVF
+124 DSLTAV
-129 TAACTAL
+129 AACTGI
-136 VPLAGMIYLSEFPK
+136 VPLAGMVYLSEYPK
-150 INMRFMKIHSL
+150 IYAKFMKIHSL

-178 SNMERAIIF
+178 SNMERAITF
-187 AAENSKRPLANDLKK
+187 AAENSTRPLANDLKK
-202 LIWDIHIRTFISI
+202 LIWDIHIRTYSSI

-261 IVLDGTKTLM
+261 IVLEGTKTM
-271 EGFSARLRT
+271 MDSFSARLRT

-307 IRMDTVTLVLIYNIL
+307 VRIDTVTLVLIYDII

-343 PPHISDKHPGLS
+343 PPHISDMHPELS
-355 DIRSIKKMTVVSA
+355 GIRTVKKMTIFTA
-368 LIIGAIVG
+368 LTVGAIVG
-376 ASGYILVFFGNP
+376 VSGYILVYIGNP
-388 FDIISHEAM
+388 FDIVSQEAM

-402 RTLPLVWSITT
+402 RTFPVVWAITS
-413 IITIYCLGIY
+413 IITIYCLGVY

-458 EAFGHTSESLKGSK
+458 EAFGHTSENMKGSK

-501 AFRDVYSDR
+501 AFRYVYSDR

-518 TESVHKSNEAAGMAI
+518 TESVHKSNEAAGVAI

-579 SEVIQKILMNIS
+579 SEVIQKILQNIA
-591 KEALLLPDEFEFGA
+591 KEAQLLPEEFNFGG
-605 MMKEA
+605 MMNEA
-610 GAGMTQSVPP
+610 GTGMTQSVPP
-620 DVFLLIIGFYMLI
+620 DIFLLVIGLYMVI

-643 GIEYGSD
+643 GIEYGGD

-656 DLGQMLPISIF
+656 DLGQMLPMSIL
-667 VFSVTTIISRF
+667 VFTVTTIISRY

>member
-1 MYPDD
+1 MDEYQNWYCNACKIA
-6 ARGKALQRLVP
+6 ARRF
-17 GIKPHSGQGFC
+17 SW
-28 MSNIIDETHFV
+28 
-39 RSCQTEEDLQFIR
+39 
-52 AGMLKIMV
+52 MV
-60 AIFQSQTDAKRR
+60 GDIHEYRKKSEKT
-72 RVSQEFKDALNFTG
+72 VSQQFRDALNFTG

-103 ILLFFMLILDVLLFF
+103 VLLFVMLAVDAILF
-118 FARYET
+118 IFARYET
-124 TSLVF
+124 DSLTF
-129 TAACTAL
+129 IAACTGI
-136 VPLAGMIYLSEFPK
+136 VPLAGMIYLSEYPK
-150 INMRFMKIHSL
+150 IHAKFMKIHSL

-178 SNMERAIIF
+178 SNMERAITF
-187 AAENSKRPLANDLKK
+187 AAQNSTRPLANDLKK
-202 LIWDIHIRTFISI
+202 LIWDIHIRTYSSI
-215 DDALIAFANQWGK
+215 DDALLAFANQWGK

-233 KRSLHLVKSSVNEPD
+233 KRSLHLVKSSVNEAD

-261 IVLDGTKTLM
+261 IVLEGTKTM
-271 EGFSARLRT
+271 MDSFSARLRT

-307 IRMDTVTLVLIYNIL
+307 VRIDTVTLVLIYDII
-322 LPLATFFYSEYILLQ
+322 LPLATFFYSEYILMQ

-343 PPHISDKHPGLS
+343 PPHISDLHPELS
-355 DIRSIKKMTVVSA
+355 GIRTIKKITIYTALTV
-368 LIIGAIVG
+368 GAIVG
-376 ASGYILVFFGNP
+376 VSGYILVYMGNP
-388 FDIISHEAM
+388 FDIVSQEAM

-402 RTLPLVWSITT
+402 RTFPVVWAITS
-413 IITIYCLGIY
+413 IITIYCLGVY

-458 EAFGHTSESLKGSK
+458 EAFGHTSEDMKGSD

-477 ADVAKNLTGI
+477 ADVAKNLSGI
-487 RTTLHGAIFNEEYG
+487 RTTLQGAIFNEEYG
-501 AFRDVYSDR
+501 AFRHVYSDR

-518 TESVHKSNEAAGMAI
+518 TESVHKSNEAAGVAI

-579 SEVIQKILMNIS
+579 SEVIQKILINIS
-591 KEALLLPDEFEFGA
+591 KEAMLLPDDFDFGG
-605 MMKEA
+605 MMNEA
-610 GAGMTQSVPP
+610 GAGLTQSVPP
-620 DVFLLIIGFYMLI
+620 DIFLLVIGLYMIILA
-633 LVIILTRFAG
+633 IILTRFAG
-643 GIEYGSD
+643 GIEYGGD

-656 DLGQMLPISIF
+656 DLGQMLPMSIL
-667 VFSVTTIISRF
+667 VFTVSTIISRY